1 MVVALKIFIFYF
13 WKIYSMKEILRRSLT
28 GAVYIILLLSAVFL
42 SSDAFDFLFMT
53 FGLACLYEYKKLVS
67 LRGYHIFAAY
77 LALWWAFIYLVKDQ
91 QLVNILMVITIIVD
105 VYLLINLFTKKP
117 IKLTTLKKFVIG
129 LFYIGGGCIFLTM
142 IPYKNDAF
150 AKLLIMGI
158 FILIWVNDSFAYLVG
173 KSIGRTKL
181 FPSVSPKKTIE
192 GTVGG
197 FIFALGAAYLIA
209 TQEELISPV
218 QWMILATVIVIAGS
232 LGDLIESKFKRAAG
246 VKDSGAIL
254 PGHGGMLDR
263 LDSLVFAAPFAYLT
277 LNIFSYVS

>member
-1 MVVALKIFIFYF
+1 
-13 WKIYSMKEILRRSLT
+13 MKEILRRSLT
-28 GAVYIILLLSAVFL
+28 GGVYIVLLLSAVFL

-53 FGLACLYEYKKLVS
+53 FGLACLYEYKRLVQ
-67 LRGYHIFAAY
+67 LKGYYLFAAY
-77 LALWWAFIYLVKDQ
+77 LLLWWAYIYLVHDQ
-91 QLVNILMVITIIVD
+91 LLINILMVITIIVD
-105 VYLLINLFTKKP
+105 IVLLFYLFSNKKRMFN
-117 IKLTTLKKFVIG
+117 TLQKFLIG

-181 FPSVSPKKTIE
+181 FPAVSPKKTVE
-192 GTVGG
+192 GTLGG
-197 FIFALGAAYLIA
+197 FIFALGAAYIMG
-209 TQEELISPV
+209 TQEQIISPL
-218 QWMILATVIVIAGS
+218 QWMILATVIVISGS
-232 LGDLIESKFKRAAG
+232 LGDLIESKFKRTAG

-277 LNIFSYVS
+277 LNIFTYVS

>member
-1 MVVALKIFIFYF
+1 
-13 WKIYSMKEILRRSLT
+13 MKEILRRSLT

-53 FGLACLYEYKKLVS
+53 FGLACLYEYKKLVR
-67 LRGYHIFAAY
+67 LKGYHIFAAY
-77 LALWWAFIYLVKDQ
+77 LALWWSFIYLVKDQ
-91 QLVNILMVITIIVD
+91 QIINLLMVITIAID
-105 VYLLINLFTKKP
+105 IYLLYNLFAKKP
-117 IKLTTLKKFVIG
+117 LKLNTTLKFLIG

-192 GTVGG
+192 GTLGG
-197 FIFALGAAYLIA
+197 YIFALAAAYLMA
-209 TQEELISPV
+209 TFEALISPI
-218 QWMILATVIVIAGS
+218 QWMILATIIVIAGS
-232 LGDLIESKFKRAAG
+232 LGDLIESKFKRTAG

-263 LDSLVFAAPFAYLT
+263 LDSLVFAAPFTYLT

>member
-1 MVVALKIFIFYF
+1 
-13 WKIYSMKEILRRSLT
+13 MKEVLRRSLT

-42 SSDAFDFLFMT
+42 SSDAFDFLFMV
-53 FGLACLYEYKKLVS
+53 FGLACLYEYKRLVKLK
-67 LRGYHIFAAY
+67 GYYVFLAY
-77 LALWWAFIYLVKDQ
+77 LGLWWAYIYLIND
-91 QLVNILMVITIIVD
+91 LILINILMFFTILTD
-105 VYLLINLFTKKP
+105 LYLLYYLFSSKP
-117 IKLTTLKKFVIG
+117 KTFSGLHKFLIG

-158 FILIWVNDSFAYLVG
+158 FILIWVNDSFAYIVG
-173 KSIGRTKL
+173 KTLGRTKL
-181 FPSVSPKKTIE
+181 FPSVSPKKTVE

-197 FIFALGAAYLIA
+197 YIFALGAAYIMG
-209 TQEELISPV
+209 TQEQIIGPG
-218 QWMILATVIVIAGS
+218 QWMLLASVIVITGS
-232 LGDLIESKFKRAAG
+232 LGDLIESKLKRMAG

-277 LNIFSYVS
+277 LNIFTYVS